1 MLKKVAIKTAIIKAA
16 ISPVR
21 VLKPIHVIKSLTT
34 SLIMMFAIVITTE
47 TSVERAS
54 PPKY

>member
-1 MLKKVAIKTAIIKAA
+1 MKKVAIKTAIIKAA

-47 TSVERAS
+47 TSVKRVA